1 MMVGCGHT
9 GRPSTTYTTRQD
21 GFFRA
26 GTSKLDNDPIPGESS
41 EFYRSAI
48 FQPTIRPADQRAAGG
63 DSGGPVFELD
73 DQERIVSLAAFVV
86 SGTTPVTSSFT
97 GILDLSNRKVQAFIR
112 ANVAKPDLT
121 ITDSDN
127 GLSVSWSQT
136 SDFVLQ
142 TSFNPDGVWNNYTN
156 TITTNEGVSRVVVS
170 HPAKEGSKFFRL
182 VRR

>member
-1 MMVGCGHT
+1 MVSGSIEIT
-9 GRPSTTYTTRQD
+9 GRS
-21 GFFRA
+21 
-26 GTSKLDNDPIPGESS
+26 
-41 EFYRSAI
+41 
-48 FQPTIRPADQRAAGG
+48 
-63 DSGGPVFELD
+63 
-73 DQERIVSLAAFVV
+73 
-86 SGTTPVTSSFT
+86 T
-97 GILDLSNRKVQAFIR
+97 GILDLSHPDVQAFIR

-142 TSFNPDGVWNNYTN
+142 TSFNPDGVWSNYTN

-170 HPAKEGSKFFRL
+170 HPAKEGCQFFRL